1 MESTPVSAK
10 TALLSNDLEPTESN
24 TLKGT
29 RASDTILAAPV
40 PEGADKNE
48 DMPINDEARKTN
60 LYKMSTKDEILS
72 VFRVGQRVR
81 LVKAIRNDGTYPH
94 ARVGDVLIEAG
105 SEGYVRKIG
114 DFLQTIRVY
123 EVNFIEEGLVFGCR
137 EAELESALEDDGYD
151 EVAEELKW
159 LKEHRAKRAAM
170 QAEQSQ
176 EEGE

>member
-1 MESTPVSAK
+1 METMPVLAQPQSLSDFLEDRADSAQ
-10 TALLSNDLEPTESN
+10 AGLESCERDSET
-24 TLKGT
+24 
-29 RASDTILAAPV
+29 
-40 PEGADKNE
+40 
-48 DMPINDEARKTN
+48 MPINNEARKTN

-94 ARVGDVLIEAG
+94 ARVGDVLVDAG
-105 SEGYVRKIG
+105 AEGYVRKIG

-123 EVNFIEEGLVFGCR
+123 EVNFIEEGMTFGCR
-137 EAELESALEDDGYD
+137 EAELESALEEDGYD

-159 LKEHRAKRAAM
+159 LKEHRAKRAAEK
-170 QAEQSQ
+170 AAQSQ

>member
-1 MESTPVSAK
+1 METTPVQVQPHSLSDFLEERADSAQ
-10 TALLSNDLEPTESN
+10 AGLESSERDSET
-24 TLKGT
+24 
-29 RASDTILAAPV
+29 
-40 PEGADKNE
+40 
-48 DMPINDEARKTN
+48 MPINNEARKTN

-94 ARVGDVLIEAG
+94 ARVGDVLVDAG

-123 EVNFIEEGLVFGCR
+123 EVNFIEEGMTFGCR
-137 EAELESALEDDGYD
+137 EAELENALEEDGYD

-159 LKEHRAKRAAM
+159 LKEHRAQRAAEK
-170 QAEQSQ
+170 AAQSQ

>member
-1 MESTPVSAK
+1 MESTPVQANKPS
-10 TALLSNDLEPTESN
+10 
-24 TLKGT
+24 
-29 RASDTILAAPV
+29 ASDFLEQTADAAQAGL
-40 PEGADKNE
+40 ESCERDNE
-48 DMPINDEARKTN
+48 TMPINNEARKTN

-94 ARVGDVLIEAG
+94 ARVGDVLVDAG
-105 SEGYVRKIG
+105 AEGYVRKIG

-123 EVNFIEEGLVFGCR
+123 EVNFIEEGLTFGCR
-137 EAELESALEDDGYD
+137 EAELESALEEDGYD

-159 LKEHRAKRAAM
+159 LKEHRAKRAAEK
-170 QAEQSQ
+170 AAQSQ